1 MVPPL
6 RYRGK
11 FISQKKYEQKMR
23 MIENIAKLQRLNKE
37 RRAALKAES
46 KVKTRSPE
54 PGEEAAA
61 AAAAASPPPSSPPQP
76 ASPKPAKKEKPKSAE
91 TSKKR
96 GIKRKASPEKSEP
109 ASKRSAVDKQNLE
122 NSPQQANLSSGS
134 AKSDQ

>member
-23 MIENIAKLQRLNKE
+23 MMENIAKLQRLNKE

-46 KVKTRSPE
+46 KVRTRSPE

-61 AAAAASPPPSSPPQP
+61 AASPPSSPSQP
-76 ASPKPAKKEKPKSAE
+76 SSPKPAKKEKPKSAE

-96 GIKRKASPEKSEP
+96 GIKRKASPEISDP
-109 ASKRSAVDKQNLE
+109 ASKRSAVDKQNME

-134 AKSDQ
+134 ARSDE